1 MHWWISSSSVTSS
14 SLSSACGRKCRS
26 FRLINGPEPFPRAIK
41 RKKCS
46 CERDKQKDKCKNY
59 VSTSSS
65 IILSCFVSG
74 SIAAQVDKII
84 TSINQQAHNLKKRLM
99 LLSFPSCREDKIEKK
114 NWKCDLTRRST
125 FKWGSH
131 EANKPEL
138 CDLLWMWHFKCLFSS
153 PIISYSILKRKW

>member
-1 MHWWISSSSVTSS
+1 MDQSPFHE
-14 SLSSACGRKCRS
+14 RS
-26 FRLINGPEPFPRAIK
+26 KE
-41 RKKCS
+41 KKCS
-46 CERDKQKDKCKNY
+46 CERDRQKDKCKNY

-99 LLSFPSCREDKIEKK
+99 LLSFPSCREEKIEKK
-114 NWKCDLTRRST
+114 KHWKCDLTRRST